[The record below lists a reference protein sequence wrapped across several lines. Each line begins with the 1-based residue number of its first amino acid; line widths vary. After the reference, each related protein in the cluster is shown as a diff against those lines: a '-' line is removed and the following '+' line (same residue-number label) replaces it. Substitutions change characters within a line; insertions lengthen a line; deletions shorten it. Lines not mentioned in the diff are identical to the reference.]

1 MSSFQISTVTGRCV
15 SFSLLNKEENM
26 IQYNKE
32 MYTWSALILLIG
44 IFMLWFSIYHTGTQ
58 TVIEICFLQFSSMGH
73 KFLSCHNY
81 CMTLSIVISKVHS
94 HKHQWPFYFIGVSI
108 FVLSKHIK
116 TLYINAGKK
125 ASKTALQ
132 MVINSKQ

>member
-1 MSSFQISTVTGRCV
+1 MVSSFQISTVTGRCV
-15 SFSLLNKEENM
+15 SFSLLIKEENM

-94 HKHQWPFYFIGVSI
+94 HKHQWPFYFYRGEYICV
-108 FVLSKHIK
+108 VK
-116 TLYINAGKK
+116 TYQDLVHHCRKEGLKNCFTNGH
-125 ASKTALQ
+125 
-132 MVINSKQ
+132 KQ